1 MVTAVPTQ
9 KGRLPTTQKRSSS
22 KEQLRRDR
30 MTFALVLLFVAG
42 LIGLLIWLAAVS
54 PPADYNAFNY
64 WMY

>member
-1 MVTAVPTQ
+1 MVAAVSTP
-9 KGRLPTTQKRSSS
+9 KGRQPIAQKRPSG

-30 MTFALVLLFVAG
+30 MTLALVLLFVAG